1 MNNENYIYKVLDVK
15 QEFEITSKPRK
26 KAQRPQAVA
35 EIINDLLGIDE
46 SCKEH
51 FVMLGFNTQLEVN
64 VAYKIH
70 TGTLTATM
78 VHPREAFQVAIMNN
92 CSSVIFAHNHPS
104 GSLKAS
110 DADIKTS
117 LRLKLVGQLLQIEV
131 LDSLIITKN
140 DVISLEDNDYL
151 DNATM
156 EDVANLFL

>member
-1 MNNENYIYKVLDVK
+1 MNKENYIYKALDIK
-15 QEFEITSKPRK
+15 QDFEVTSEPRK
-26 KAQRPQAVA
+26 KATKPQDVA
-35 EIINDLLGIDE
+35 IIINSLLEIEE

-104 GSLKAS
+104 GSLKPS

-131 LDSLIITKN
+131 LDSLIIARN
-140 DVISLEDNDYL
+140 DVLSLEENDYL
-151 DNATM
+151 DNANM
-156 EDVANLFL
+156 EDIANLFL